1 MVDFIEN
8 LRKKPEAH
16 RRKVTLLASLAITGL
31 IFIAWL
37 VVIFNTFEIA
47 SNSNTEVVSE
57 ERPGPFRSLWGN
69 FSSGLNEIG
78 EQVGN
83 LREISPF

>member
-1 MVDFIEN
+1 MTGFIEN
-8 LRKKPEAH
+8 LRRKPEAH
-16 RRKVTLLASLAITGL
+16 RRKITLLASFSITGL

-37 VVIFNTFEIA
+37 VVVFNTFEIT
-47 SNSNTEVVSE
+47 SNNVRGEAVE

-69 FSSGLNEIG
+69 FSSGVNEIG
-78 EQVGN
+78 EQAGN

>member
-1 MVDFIEN
+1 MAGFIEN

-16 RRKVTLLASLAITGL
+16 RRKITLLASFAITGL

-37 VVIFNTFEIA
+37 VVVFNTFEIT
-47 SNSNTEVVSE
+47 SNDDRAEVAPE
-57 ERPGPFRSLWGN
+57 QPGPFRSLWGN
-69 FSSGLNEIG
+69 FSSGLSEIG

>member
-1 MVDFIEN
+1 MADFIEN
-8 LRKKPEAH
+8 LRKKSEAH
-16 RRKVTLLASLAITGL
+16 RRKVTLLVSLAITGL
-31 IFIAWL
+31 IFVAWL

-47 SNSNTEVVSE
+47 SNSSIEEVSE
-57 ERPGPFRSLWGN
+57 ERPGPFRSLWEN

-83 LREISPF
+83 LR